1 VASVSF
7 CKLLTCYTFFPL
19 FSKKERK
26 VEVVGWSSCD
36 ANWVLGGWLLAKFL
50 LKLAMGKKRES
61 KGWEGTEYLFI
72 SKMHISTRLSSSILD
87 SSMGLLNGCNI
98 LWGKLSETN
107 DK

>member
-1 VASVSF
+1 
-7 CKLLTCYTFFPL
+7 
-19 FSKKERK
+19 
-26 VEVVGWSSCD
+26 
-36 ANWVLGGWLLAKFL
+36 
-50 LKLAMGKKRES
+50 MGKKRES